1 MTVTPWFSR
10 GLATVIVAAT
20 VAGCSGAGA
29 PAGSPV
35 ADPDAAAA
43 ELQTATRPGAP
54 LQVTFAWS
62 LDEAGSRLRGR
73 GVARLEAPERIRLD
87 LFGPRGE
94 TYLAAAL
101 VGDTF
106 HLPAAVPAEQV
117 VLPPPALLWAAVG
130 VVRPSTDS
138 RLLDAATANGQLV
151 LRYSERNGETV
162 EYVADMEP
170 LRLVRATR
178 DAPGAQ
184 RETLILGFGAD
195 GELST
200 ARYRN
205 LGAYRE
211 LVLEIEAMDE
221 VSPFPSSIW
230 RPDVASR

>member
-1 MTVTPWFSR
+1 MIGFTVLAR
-10 GLATVIVAAT
+10 GMAAGFVAAT
-20 VAGCSGAGA
+20 VAGCSAARTPVGT
-29 PAGSPV
+29 PV

-43 ELQTATRPGAP
+43 ELQAATRPDAP

-73 GVARLEAPERIRLD
+73 GVARLEAPDRIRLD

-101 VGDTF
+101 VGDAF
-106 HLPAAVPAEQV
+106 HLPSAVPVEQV
-117 VLPPPALLWAAVG
+117 VLPSPALLWAAVG
-130 VVRPSTDS
+130 IVRPSPEA
-138 RLLDAATANGQLV
+138 RLLGASTANGQLY
-151 LRYSERNGETV
+151 LRYSEGNETV
-162 EYVADMEP
+162 EYVADTEP

-184 RETLILGFGAD
+184 RETLNLGFGTD
-195 GELST
+195 GALST
-200 ARYRN
+200 ARYRD

-211 LVLEIEAMDE
+211 LVLEIEAMDR
-221 VSPFPSSIW
+221 VMPFPSNIW